1 MDSTRLIAC
10 IAEPIAIQLATRTED
25 LMPRS
30 VRGFGVRFD
39 AESNALSV
47 GVLDAQAIEFL
58 AALRASHAIAV
69 NLTHPV
75 SIRGVQVKGPL
86 LSIEEPS
93 AAAAEAA
100 ASYFARFAEVVATLG
115 FEPEVFRGMFHSGA
129 ARWLTMRPVQM
140 FDQTPGP
147 GAGRRL

>member
-10 IAEPIAIQLATRTED
+10 IAEPIAIQVATRTED
-25 LMPRS
+25 LVPRS

-39 AESNALSV
+39 AESNVLSV
-47 GVLDAQAIEFL
+47 GVLDAQATEFL
-58 AALRASHAIAV
+58 AALRSSNAIAV

-75 SIRGVQVKGPL
+75 SIRGVQVKGPV

-93 AAAAEAA
+93 TEAAEAA
-100 ASYFARFAEVVATLG
+100 AAYWSGFLKVVVTIG
-115 FEPEVFRGMFHSGA
+115 FEPEVCRGMFHSGA
-129 ARWLTMRPVQM
+129 ARWVTMRPVQM